1 MDRCVFLCY
10 TLFETNI
17 RFNTNIVI
25 LTMKR
30 RVTYPC

>member
-17 RFNTNIVI
+17 KFNTNIVI
-25 LTMKR
+25 LTMKKGG
-30 RVTYPC
+30 